1 MARQDRMSLQTVA
14 FNPTPFQA
22 VTFTPQAADV
32 SILQRSLA
40 QQEEREQKAT
50 QSLAEANKVFA
61 TMRSQLHQDPRTMGR
76 FEEWQRGKMD
86 RLYQLRN
93 LDPDRAFKEATLLG
107 TEVANDAEMQGRIRN
122 NTEFAEWEKNLKDNK
137 NINQVTKDRLLEQE
151 SSRFDSELEYDALGN
166 VTGTKKWKALEE
178 PVNTVSR
185 LDLAAFTA
193 KIVAPTDTTTG
204 SESKTGHT
212 NADSSGY
219 VRGSSSQTNRKVL
232 SKERL
237 HEVFD
242 KVFAEFPGARASLM
256 QDYKDDIYRLG
267 KIEEELKT
275 ANEESAIQL
284 NDEKRMIRERLYKDG
299 GAGVQRTPEEYMAW
313 GMDVVLDNE
322 AYNHSSHITG
332 STNITNDAPVT
343 QTGSG
348 LFDGLSGLPD
358 GFYGNDFFGLNTVGT
373 VMNNMTGVGYTA
385 GQAVGGAS
393 DAIRNILSNMQ
404 RGQEVTVD
412 GRTYTKTAQGVQI
425 TTAKKK

>member
-1 MARQDRMSLQTVA
+1 MPRQERMTLQAPV

-22 VTFTPQAADV
+22 VTFTPQAADA

-76 FEEWQRGKMD
+76 FDEWQRNKMD

-107 TEVANDAEMQGRIRN
+107 TEVVNDAEMQGRIRN
-122 NTEFAEWEKNLKDNK
+122 NTEFAEWEKSLKDNK

-151 SSRFDSELEYDALGN
+151 TSRFDSELEYDALGN
-166 VTGTKKWKALEE
+166 VTGTKKWKAIEE

-219 VRGSSSQTNRKVL
+219 VKGSSSQTNRKVL

-256 QDYKDDIYRLG
+256 QDYKDDIWRLD
-267 KIEEELKT
+267 KINQELQT
-275 ANEESAIQL
+275 ANESDAIRL

-299 GAGVQRTPEEYMAW
+299 GAGAQRTPEEYMAW

-322 AYNHSSHITG
+322 AYNHSSRITG
-332 STNITNDAPVT
+332 STNITTDAPAT
-343 QTGSG
+343 QSNGN
-348 LFDGLSGLPD
+348 LFSGLSGLPD
-358 GFYGNDFFGLNTVGT
+358 GFYGNDFFGLSTVGT

-385 GQAVGGAS
+385 GQAVSGVNDYVNALV
-393 DAIRNILSNMQ
+393 ANMKQ
-404 RGQEVTVD
+404 GQTFTYE
-412 GRTYTKTAQGVQI
+412 GRTYTKTAQGLEVK
-425 TTAKKK
+425 TK